1 MQSERA
7 FSSYQVFVIAILA
20 ILQFTIVLDFM
31 VISPLSA
38 ILLDELS
45 ITTSQF
51 GLVVSAY
58 AFSAGASG
66 LLASG
71 FADNF
76 DRKKLLLFFYS
87 GFIIGT
93 FFCGIAEGYTFLL
106 IARIVTGLFG
116 GVMSS
121 ISYAIITDLFS
132 LERRGRVM
140 GFVQMAFSVSQVMGI
155 PLGLFLAN
163 KLNWHAPFLLIV
175 LVSILVGLAIIF
187 KMKPISEHLTSQTRV
202 NPFRHMQSIFRNKNY
217 LKGFAVTTLLA
228 TGGFMLMPFGA
239 AFSVNNLGISLEEL
253 PLVYMV
259 TGMFTI
265 FLGPIAGKLSDRH
278 GKFKVFTI
286 GSFIAIFA
294 ITIYCNLGITPL
306 WLVILLSVIM
316 FMGITA
322 RMVSSQ
328 ALITAVPDAKDRGA
342 FMSINSS
349 VMQVSGGIAAWI
361 AGLIVVQTESGE
373 LLHYDTLGYVVSA
386 TVIVTIGLLY
396 VVNKMIFENSKPQPA
411 TAEVVS

>member
-1 MQSERA
+1 MKSERA
-7 FSSYQVFVIAILA
+7 FSPYQVFVIAILA

-66 LLASG
+66 FLASG

-76 DRKKLLLFFYS
+76 DRKRLLLFFYT

-93 FFCGIAEGYTFLL
+93 LFCGLAQDYHFLL
-106 IARIVTGLFG
+106 IARIVTGIFG

-121 ISYAIITDLFS
+121 ISYAIITDLFP
-132 LERRGRVM
+132 LEKRGRVM
-140 GFVQMAFSVSQVMGI
+140 GFVQMAFAVSQVMGI

-163 KLNWHAPFLLIV
+163 HWDWHAPFLLIV
-175 LVSILVGLAIIF
+175 GVSVLVGVAIIF
-187 KMKPISEHLTSQTRV
+187 FMKPIAEHLQIRQKN
-202 NPFRHMQSIFRNKNY
+202 NPFKHMAGIFKNNNY

-239 AFSVNNLGISLEEL
+239 AFSVNNLGITLEQL

-259 TGMFTI
+259 TGIFTI
-265 FLGPIAGKLSDRH
+265 FMGPIAGKLSDRV
-278 GKFKVFTI
+278 GKFKIFTI
-286 GSFIAIFA
+286 GSFIAIVA
-294 ITIYCNLGITPL
+294 IVIYCNLGISPL

-328 ALITAVPDAKDRGA
+328 ALITAIPKPKDRGA

-361 AGLIVVQTESGE
+361 AGLIVVQTDTGMII
-373 LLHYDTLGYVVSA
+373 HYDTLGYVVSA
-386 TVIVTIGLLY
+386 TVIATVGLLY
-396 VVNKMIFENSKPQPA
+396 MVHRMVFQNENPDPA
-411 TAEVVS
+411 ISGA